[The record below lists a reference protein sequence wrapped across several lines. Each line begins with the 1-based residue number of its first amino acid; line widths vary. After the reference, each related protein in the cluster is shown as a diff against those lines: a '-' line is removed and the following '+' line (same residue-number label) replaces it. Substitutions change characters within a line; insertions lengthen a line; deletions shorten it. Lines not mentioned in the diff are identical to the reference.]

1 MKPILNEEIDK
12 IEDFVNKMV
21 SKKSDVKTRLMTPD
35 EAVEN
40 GALALFGEKYGDEV
54 RVLSMGDED
63 GKYFSTEL
71 CGGTHVK
78 NTGDIGKFKIVSQS
92 SIAAGVRR
100 IEALRDK
107 QLEEYLKNKEKL
119 SNLSAE
125 KDEETIKDLSQQIIK
140 LGGKPSLEETDQK
153 TLIKNLTKQ
162 LETISKFNFRRQIK
176 KYY

>member
-1 MKPILNEEIDK
+1 MKPIPTEEIDK
-12 IEDFVNKMV
+12 IENFVNTMV

-54 RVLSMGDED
+54 RVLSMGDEGD
-63 GKYFSTEL
+63 KYFSTEL

-78 NTGDIGKFKIVSQS
+78 NTGDIGKFKIISQS

-107 QLEEYLKNKEKL
+107 QLEDYLKNKEKL
-119 SNLSAE
+119 SNISSE
-125 KDEETIKDLSQQIIK
+125 KNDELIKDLTKQIVD
-140 LGGKPSLEETDQK
+140 LEE
-153 TLIKNLTKQ
+153 N
-162 LETISKFNFRRQIK
+162 QI
-176 KYY
+176 

>member
-1 MKPILNEEIDK
+1 MN
-12 IEDFVNKMV
+12 
-21 SKKSDVKTRLMTPD
+21 
-35 EAVEN
+35 
-40 GALALFGEKYGDEV
+40 
-54 RVLSMGDED
+54 
-63 GKYFSTEL
+63 KYFSTEL

-140 LGGKPSLEETDQK
+140 FGGKPSLEESDQK

-162 LETISKFNFRRQIK
+162 LETISVNQF
-176 KYY
+176 

>member
-1 MKPILNEEIDK
+1 MKKLIKLK
-12 IEDFVNKMV
+12 ICKFNG

-40 GALALFGEKYGDEV
+40 GALALFGEKYGEEV
-54 RVLSMGDED
+54 RVLSMGDDD

-107 QLEEYLKNKEKL
+107 QLEDYFKNKEKL
-119 SNLSAE
+119 SNISAE
-125 KDEETIKDLSQQIIK
+125 KNDEIIK
-140 LGGKPSLEETDQK
+140 RFKSTNYKFRRQTNFRSMIKKL
-153 TLIKNLTKQ
+153 LIKNLTKQ
-162 LETISKFNFRRQIK
+162 FETFS
-176 KYY
+176 